1 MKPHYYIVPRE
12 ANKPYISRHHSLPNF
27 GTVWHYHPE
36 LELHYIIK
44 GQGVRFI
51 GDNVD
56 NFDDGE
62 LLLIG
67 ADLPHMWRC
76 NDKYFKQNPEL
87 EAEAVVVQ
95 FLPDF
100 MGRDFLEKS
109 ESEPVSRLYNIA
121 KSGLEIH
128 GKTKELIIPMMY
140 ESVKEDGLSRMLRIF
155 TMLEILSKSKDLTP
169 ISSAINYRGDEEEKD
184 RINKICTYAL
194 NNYKHKI
201 SLEDIAQV
209 ANLSSTSFCRY
220 FKLQTKKTFRNFLNE
235 IRISHAK
242 RLLIEDR
249 DLTTESICFECGF
262 NNRSNF
268 FRQFKSI
275 TGITPIEYR
284 QQYASENILLGV
296 DATI

>member
-1 MKPHYYIVPRE
+1 MKPHYFIVPRE
-12 ANKPYISRHHSLPNF
+12 VDRPYLSRHHSLPNF

-51 GDNVD
+51 GDNVN

-62 LLLIG
+62 LLLLG
-67 ADLPHMWRC
+67 ANLPHMWRC
-76 NDKYFKQNPEL
+76 NEGYFQQGSEL
-87 EAEAVVVQ
+87 TAEAVVVQ

-100 MGRDFLEKS
+100 MGNDFLEKS
-109 ESEPVSRLYNIA
+109 ESEPISRLYSLA
-121 KSGLEIH
+121 KSGMEIH
-128 GKTKELIIPMMY
+128 GETKEKIIPLMY
-140 ESVKEDGLSRMLRIF
+140 DSVKEDGLPRMLHIF
-155 TMLEILSKSKDLTP
+155 TMLEILSKSKDLSP
-169 ISSAINYRGDEEEKD
+169 ISSAINYKGNEEEKD
-184 RINKICTYAL
+184 RINKICNYAL
-194 NNYKHKI
+194 NNYRHKI
-201 SLEDIAQV
+201 SLEEIAEV

-249 DLTTESICFECGF
+249 DITTESICFECGF

-268 FRQFKSI
+268 FRHFKAI

-284 QQYASENILLGV
+284 QQYTSEHNIL
-296 DATI
+296 